1 MKKSLLK
8 EIITESA
15 RYMLYEQRFLNE
27 EVSASLTKQEAL
39 DQIVLTKGKRFSVTF
54 KKKNGQRRVMTA
66 VTRESPIYQRALRGG
81 DLPYDAF
88 QKGVI
93 PVFDLGKNFFRMIN
107 IQGIE
112 TLKIGNDVF
121 IVK

>member
-15 RYMLYEQRFLNE
+15 RYMMYEQRFLNE

-39 DQIVLTKGKRFSVTF
+39 DKIVLTKGKRFSVTF

-66 VTRESPIYQRALRGG
+66 VTRESPMYQRALRGG
-81 DLPYDAF
+81 ELPYDAF

>member
-15 RYMLYEQRFLNE
+15 RYMLYEQKFLNE
-27 EVSASLTKQEAL
+27 EVEAALTKQEAL
-39 DQIVLTKGKRFSVTF
+39 DKIVLTKGKRFSVTF

-81 DLPYDAF
+81 ELPYDAF

-112 TLKIGNDVF
+112 TLKIDNDVF

>member
-81 DLPYDAF
+81 ELPYDAF

>member
-8 EIITESA
+8 EIIQESV
-15 RYMLYEQRFLNE
+15 RYALYEQKFLNE
-27 EVSASLTKQEAL
+27 EVEASITKQEAL
-39 DQIVLTKGKRFSVTF
+39 DKIILTKGKRFSATF

-66 VTRESPIYQRALRGG
+66 VTRESPIYKRALRGG
-81 DLPYDAF
+81 KLPYDPF

-107 IQGIE
+107 VNGIE
-112 TLKIGNDVF
+112 TLKIDNEVF
-121 IVK
+121 IVR

>member
-39 DQIVLTKGKRFSVTF
+39 DKIVLTKGKRFSVTF

-81 DLPYDAF
+81 ELPYDAF

>member
-27 EVSASLTKQEAL
+27 EVEAALTKQEAL
-39 DQIVLTKGKRFSVTF
+39 DKIVMTKGKKFSVTF
-54 KKKNGQRRVMTA
+54 IKKNGQKRVMTA
-66 VTRESPIYQRALRGG
+66 VTRESPIYKNALRGG
-81 DLPYDAF
+81 KLPYDPF

-107 IQGIE
+107 VNGLE
-112 TLKIGNDVF
+112 TLKIDNEVF
-121 IVK
+121 IDR

>member
-8 EIITESA
+8 EIIQESV
-15 RYMLYEQRFLNE
+15 RYALYEQKFLNE
-27 EVSASLTKQEAL
+27 EVEASITKQEAL
-39 DQIVLTKGKRFSVTF
+39 DKIILTKGKRFSATF

-66 VTRESPIYQRALRGG
+66 VTRESPIYKRALRGG
-81 DLPYDAF
+81 KLPYDTF

-107 IQGIE
+107 VNGLE
-112 TLKIGNDVF
+112 T
-121 IVK
+121 

>member
-81 DLPYDAF
+81 ELPYDAF

-112 TLKIGNDVF
+112 TLKIGNDIF